1 MKRLWNHYLDWKYG
15 SARCAFGKRLGLHEY
30 GFIGCDGCT
39 KAYWDKVEEER
50 VDWQC
55 RVRAARV
62 SEMAEAFKI
71 AFSDKSIADSVQRQI
86 ELSHPVVATIQRVTI
101 EPGNK

>member
-30 GFIGCDGCT
+30 GFIGCVGCT
-39 KAYWDKVEEER
+39 KAYWDRVEEER
-50 VDWQC
+50 VECQR

-62 SEMAEAFKI
+62 SEMAEAFKT
-71 AFSDKSIADSVQRQI
+71 AFPEMQVCQALTLAK
-86 ELSHPVVATIQRVTI
+86 TIRL
-101 EPGNK
+101 